1 MPERGKV
8 VLNALSVDVEDYFQV
23 SGFAERIA
31 PSQWSAF
38 EPRVER
44 NTQRL
49 LELFERNRVRA
60 TFFVLGWIAER
71 FPALVRRIADAGHE
85 IACHGYSHRLI
96 YNQYPA
102 HFHTETRRAR
112 QLLEDITGAPVHGYR
127 AASYSIT
134 RRSLWALDIL
144 AREGFTYDSSVV
156 PAPHDRYGIPGSNPQ
171 PHVLSTDHGDLVEFP
186 PTTMRFM
193 GTRIPIGGGGYFRLY
208 PYRFTAWALRRANR
222 LAGPFMFYLHPWEID
237 PDQPRIRAHPNAYVR
252 HYLNLHKCEA
262 RIEQLIDD
270 FRFGPVS
277 EVLATLDLPVAVK
290 AGALEMAG

>member
-1 MPERGKV
+1 MAEPGKE

-31 PSQWSAF
+31 PSQWPSF

-44 NTQRL
+44 NTERV
-49 LELFERNRVRA
+49 LELFGRKRVRA

-85 IACHGYSHRLI
+85 IGCHGYSHRLI

-102 HFHTETRRAR
+102 HFHRETRRAR
-112 QLLEDITGAPVHGYR
+112 ELLEDIVGAPVRGYR

-134 RRSLWALDIL
+134 KRSLWALDIL

-156 PAPHDRYGIPGSNPQ
+156 PALHDRYGIPGSNPQ
-171 PHVLSTDHGDLVEFP
+171 PHVLSTAYGDLVEFP

-193 GTRIPIGGGGYFRLY
+193 TTRIPIGGGGYFRLY

-222 LAGPFMFYLHPWEID
+222 TAGPFMFYLHPWEID
-237 PDQPRIRAHPNAYVR
+237 PGQPRIRAHPNAYLR

-262 RIEQLIDD
+262 RIERLIDE
-270 FRFGPVS
+270 FRFGTVS
-277 EVLATLDLPVAVK
+277 EVLATLRLPGAINAVVPGR
-290 AGALEMAG
+290 AG